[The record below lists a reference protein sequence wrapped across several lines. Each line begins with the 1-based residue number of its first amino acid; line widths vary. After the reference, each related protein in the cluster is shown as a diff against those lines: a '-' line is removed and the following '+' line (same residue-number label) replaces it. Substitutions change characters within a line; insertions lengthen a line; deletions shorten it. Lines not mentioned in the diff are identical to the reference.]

1 VFYLSRGEQ
10 IALAAVLVALLAGA
24 GVLIYA
30 RGQRAGRTA
39 GEPPLFVEAARP
51 PIPPPAP
58 RAAPPEGGGRAGMLG
73 HARPTG
79 APRAREQMPSPTGQR
94 TKATARAPKWPI
106 SLNAAT
112 ADELDLL
119 PGIGPVYAQ
128 RIIAYR
134 EQLKRE
140 RGHGFESV
148 DELLNVP
155 GIGPKRLAA
164 VRDFVTP

>member
-1 VFYLSRGEQ
+1 MFYLSRGEQ

-39 GEPPLFVEAARP
+39 GEPPLFVEASGP
-51 PIPPPAP
+51 TIPSP
-58 RAAPPEGGGRAGMLG
+58 APPEAGGTAGMPG
-73 HARPTG
+73 HARPTR
-79 APRAREQMPSPTGQR
+79 APRARGQAPSPTGQR
-94 TKATARAPKWPI
+94 TKATARTPRWPI

-112 ADELDLL
+112 VDELDLL
-119 PGIGPVYAQ
+119 PEIGPVYAQ

-134 EQLKRE
+134 EQLERE

-164 VRDFVTP
+164 VRDFVRP

>member
-10 IALAAVLVALLAGA
+10 IGLAAVLVALLAGV

-30 RGQRAGRTA
+30 RGQRAGRAA
-39 GEPPLFVEAARP
+39 GEPPLFVEAP
-51 PIPPPAP
+51 KSSVPLPAGT
-58 RAAPPEGGGRAGMLG
+58 ADTSAPAS
-73 HARPTG
+73 AG
-79 APRAREQMPSPTGQR
+79 APRAGEQTLRTARGKASGPMPQQR
-94 TKATARAPKWPI
+94 RATAQASKWPI

-112 ADELDLL
+112 AEELDLL

-140 RGHGFESV
+140 RGHGFETV

>member
-1 VFYLSRGEQ
+1 MFYLSRGEQ
-10 IALAAVLVALLAGA
+10 IGLAAVLVALLAGA

-51 PIPPPAP
+51 TIPSPAP
-58 RAAPPEGGGRAGMLG
+58 RAAPTGEEGTAGMPG

-79 APRAREQMPSPTGQR
+79 APRARGQAPSPTRQQR
-94 TKATARAPKWPI
+94 KATGQAPRWPI
-106 SLNAAT
+106 SLNAAR
-112 ADELDLL
+112 AEELDLL